1 MINRIKTVMINFI
14 FYFGISNLNNFFFLY
29 KINKKMGADI
39 TTLKDNELLKT
50 LYLDYCTDEMINKSN
65 TKKYIREIF
74 ETLEI
79 PQHLEIDV

>member
-1 MINRIKTVMINFI
+1 
-14 FYFGISNLNNFFFLY
+14 
-29 KINKKMGADI
+29 MGADI

-50 LYLDYCTDEMINKSN
+50 FYLDYCTDEMINKSN